1 MSRGPSRA
9 RAPSF
14 LARVRSVDWQRLNYV
29 LIPAARSRRPTAQ
42 PFGEPTSRGSQRRL
56 LAVYR
61 AFTREGRWLFMI
73 TLLTGA
79 FAVDATHTQVYVLF
93 SVLGSVILASLVVS
107 RSLRLPELSLRVH
120 APSRVF
126 VGAEASF
133 VVDCALAE
141 PGPTTPPLR
150 VEGPFLPY
158 FGRWLSRPEPLVDVG
173 FGASST
179 TVVKARFTERGDLTL
194 GRFRV
199 SALVPLRLASGPP
212 LESAPIR
219 LRVVPRPANVQRLG
233 IALATRHQ
241 PGGVALAS
249 NTGESMDLRG
259 VRPYRK
265 GDRIRDLSARTWAR
279 TGKPAVREYQ
289 EEYFT
294 RVGVVLDCVGQET
307 RSGWSGDAFEAA
319 VSLTAG
325 VVAHLGRGDALV
337 DLLVTGGQI
346 HALTLGRSLGFLE
359 QALDHLAAAEIEAN
373 VDRARLLELLTPY
386 LSRLSAVVMIVD
398 GWDDARDGFVRAVE
412 KKGVRVHCVA
422 VGDAPSAR
430 AGANVKAV
438 SVASI
443 LAGQGLV
450 L

>member
-1 MSRGPSRA
+1 MSGTPSLLTRLRA
-9 RAPSF
+9 
-14 LARVRSVDWQRLNYV
+14 VNWQRLNYV
-29 LIPAARSRRPTAQ
+29 LIPSARSRKPVAQ
-42 PFGEPTSRGSQRRL
+42 PFGEPSSRGARKL
-56 LAVYR
+56 WNFYR
-61 AFTREGRWLFMI
+61 AFTREGRWLFMAA
-73 TLLTGA
+73 LVTGA
-79 FAVDATHTQVYVLF
+79 FAVDVTHTQVYLLF
-93 SVLGSVILASLVVS
+93 SVLASVMLASLIVS
-107 RSLRLPELSLRVH
+107 QWLRLPDLSLRVH

-133 VVDCALAE
+133 VVECARSA
-141 PGPTTPPLR
+141 PGPSTSALR

-158 FGRWLSRPEPLVDVG
+158 FGRWLARPAPMGDVG
-173 FGASST
+173 FGASSS
-179 TVVKARFTERGDLTL
+179 VILKARFSERGDLTL

-199 SALVPLRLASGPP
+199 STLVPLRLASGPP
-212 LESAPIR
+212 LQSAPVR
-219 LRVVPRPANVQRLG
+219 LRVVPRPANVLRLG
-233 IALATRHQ
+233 LALSTRHQ

-249 NTGESMDLRG
+249 KTGESMDLRG

-294 RVGVVLDCVGQET
+294 RVGVVLDCVAPMK
-307 RSGWSGDAFEAA
+307 RSARSEDAFEAA

-337 DLLVTGGQI
+337 DLLVTGGEI

-359 QALDHLAAAEIEAN
+359 QALDHLAVAEREGS
-373 VDRARLLELLTPY
+373 VDRARLLTLLTPY
-386 LSRLSAVVMIVD
+386 LTRLSAVVMVVD
-398 GWDDARDGFVRAVE
+398 GWDDAREAFLRAIE
-412 KKGVRVHCVA
+412 KKGIRVHCIV
-422 VGDAPSAR
+422 VGDPVSAGVR
-430 AGANVKAV
+430 VKTV

>member
-1 MSRGPSRA
+1 VSV
-9 RAPSF
+9 APSW
-14 LARVRSVDWQRLNYV
+14 LTRLRAVDWQRLNYV
-29 LIPAARSRRPTAQ
+29 LIPSARSRRPMAQ
-42 PFGEPTSRGSQRRL
+42 PFGEPASRGGQRL
-56 LAVYR
+56 LGLYR
-61 AFTREGRWLFMI
+61 AFTREGRWLFMVALI
-73 TLLTGA
+73 TGA
-79 FAVDATHTQVYVLF
+79 FAVDVTHTQVYVLF
-93 SVLGSVILASLVVS
+93 SILVAAILASLIVS
-107 RSLRLPELSLRVH
+107 VSHRLPELSLRVH

-133 VVDCALAE
+133 VVECARTA
-141 PGPTTPPLR
+141 PGPGTMLLR

-158 FGRWLSRPEPLVDVG
+158 FGRWLTRPAPMDDVG
-173 FGASST
+173 FGASSSAILR
-179 TVVKARFTERGDLTL
+179 ARFTERGDLTL

-199 SALVPLRLASGPP
+199 SALVPLGLASGPP
-212 LESAPIR
+212 LQSAPVR
-219 LRVVPRPANVQRLG
+219 LRVVPRPANVLRLDM
-233 IALATRHQ
+233 ALATRHQ

-249 NTGESMDLRG
+249 KTGESMDLRG

-294 RVGVVLDCVGQET
+294 RVGVVLDCVAPRK
-307 RSGWSGDAFEAA
+307 RSARREDAFEAA

-337 DLLVTGGQI
+337 DLLVTGGEI

-359 QALDHLAAAEIEAN
+359 QALDHLAVAEMEPS
-373 VDRARLLELLTPY
+373 VDRARLLERLAPY
-386 LSRLSAVVMIVD
+386 LTRLSAVVMVVD
-398 GWDDARDGFVRAVE
+398 GWDDAREAFLRAVE
-412 KKGVRVHCVA
+412 KSGVRVHCIV
-422 VGDAPSAR
+422 VGDPVSVGAPVR
-430 AGANVKAV
+430 TV

-443 LAGQGLV
+443 VAGKGLV

>member
-1 MSRGPSRA
+1 MS
-9 RAPSF
+9 RAPS
-14 LARVRSVDWQRLNYV
+14 LLSRLRAVDWRRLNYV
-29 LIPAARSRRPTAQ
+29 LIPSARARKPIAQ
-42 PFGEPTSRGSQRRL
+42 PFGEPSSHRGQWL
-56 LAVYR
+56 WTLYR
-61 AFTREGRWLFMI
+61 AFTREGRWLFMA
-73 TLLTGA
+73 TLVTGA
-79 FAVDATHTQVYVLF
+79 FAVDVTHTQVYVLF
-93 SVLGSVILASLVVS
+93 AVLGSVILASLTVS

-133 VVDCALAE
+133 VVECARAA
-141 PGPTTPPLR
+141 PGPGTPPLR

-158 FGRWLSRPEPLVDVG
+158 FGRWLGRPAALADVG
-173 FGASST
+173 FGHGST
-179 TVVKARFTERGDLTL
+179 AIVKACFTERGDLTL

-199 SALVPLRLASGPP
+199 SALVPLGLASGPP
-212 LESAPIR
+212 TQSAPVR
-219 LRVVPRPANVQRLG
+219 LRVVPRPANVLRLG
-233 IALATRHQ
+233 MALATRHQ

-249 NTGESMDLRG
+249 KTGESMDLRG

-294 RVGVVLDCVGQET
+294 RVGVVLDCVAPRRRSARTQE
-307 RSGWSGDAFEAA
+307 AFEAA

-337 DLLVTGGQI
+337 DLLVTGGRI

-359 QALDHLAAAEIEAN
+359 QALDHLAVAELEAS

-386 LSRLSAVVMIVD
+386 LARLSAVVMVVD
-398 GWDDARDGFVRAVE
+398 GWDEAREAFVRAVE
-412 KKGVRVHCVA
+412 NRGVRVHCVA
-422 VGDAPSAR
+422 VGEPSGAR
-430 AGANVKAV
+430 APVKAV

-443 LAGQGLV
+443 RAGQGLI